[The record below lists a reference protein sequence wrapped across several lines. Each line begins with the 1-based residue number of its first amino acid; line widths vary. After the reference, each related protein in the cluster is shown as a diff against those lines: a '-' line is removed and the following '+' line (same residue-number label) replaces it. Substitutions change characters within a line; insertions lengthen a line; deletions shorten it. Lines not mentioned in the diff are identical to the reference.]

1 MSSKLNKIIDQ
12 SQTKSETKVEKKA
25 MNLPASWYVA
35 MPSKALGK
43 KPLAI
48 ELFGQHLVVW
58 RDQKGHPVIMERYC
72 SHLGASLAIGKVV
85 EGCIQCPFH
94 HWRFD
99 NSGHCVFIPEVDR
112 IPPMARQVNY
122 VTAERYGFIWVW
134 YGSETPLF
142 PLPMFSAAEDERDNY
157 MPLRF
162 ANPAKTTVQRVVEN
176 QYDYTHIPALHEL
189 NVTNSIQMTLLN
201 DQSSVQQSE
210 PPIKKEAWFGA
221 VIEARIKKYFGPIGT
236 VAQALG
242 INAETFTMQ
251 VDGWPSGILF
261 TVFVN
266 GEERWRALK
275 CTTPVAENNT
285 IEQVLIMVKK
295 TGKFWLD
302 ILYYVIFGLQN
313 RATSA
318 QDVPVW
324 NTMKSDGGRVFVK
337 HDLTLLK
344 FREFYQS
351 WVDMAD

>member
-1 MSSKLNKIIDQ
+1 MSSKLEKVIEQ
-12 SQTKSETKVEKKA
+12 SQTEPETQAPQKA

-35 MPSKALGK
+35 MFSKALGK

-48 ELFGQHLVVW
+48 ELFGQPLVAW
-58 RDQKGHPVIMERYC
+58 RDQKGHPVIIERYC
-72 SHLGASLAIGKVV
+72 SHLGASLAMGKVV

-99 NSGHCVFIPEVDR
+99 SSGHCVFIPEVDR

-122 VTAERYGFIWVW
+122 VTTERYGFIWIW
-134 YGSETPLF
+134 YGSQTPLF
-142 PLPMFSAAEDERDNY
+142 LLPEFSAAEDERHNY

-162 ANPAKTTVQRVVEN
+162 ANAARTTVQRVVEN

-189 NVTNSIQMTLLN
+189 KVTDFIQMTLLN
-201 DQSSVQQSE
+201 DQYPAEQSQL
-210 PPIKKEAWFGA
+210 PIKKEAWFGG
-221 VIEARIKKYFGPIGT
+221 VIEARIEKYFGLIGT
-236 VAQALG
+236 IVQALG
-242 INAETFTMQ
+242 INSETFTMR
-251 VDGWPSGILF
+251 VEAWPSGVLF

-275 CTTPVAENNT
+275 CTTPIAENQT
-285 IEQVLIMVKK
+285 IEQVLMMVKK

-302 ILYYVIFGLQN
+302 ILYYVIFGLQS

-318 QDVPVW
+318 QDVPIW
-324 NTMKSDGGRVFVK
+324 NTMKSDGGRVYVK

-344 FREFYQS
+344 FRQFYQS
-351 WVDMAD
+351 WVDKAD